1 MPVISRINRQWNA
14 NFVKSVAFFVLAYA
28 VAGVTT
34 SAAFYPQKALAYVKS
49 NEQVADIA
57 RSITVRIEG
66 AATPASGVLVHREGN
81 RYTVLTAWHVV
92 SAQNP
97 GEELAIY
104 TSDGIQHQ
112 LDRGSIERVGNVDLA
127 VLTFTTRN
135 RYQIAILNTAQPK
148 TGSRIY
154 LYGYPAAT
162 TTVPMR
168 ISRGSSGEIVGS
180 TTNQQLNG
188 YELMYATQMPSMTGM
203 SGGPV
208 LDSEGNLIGIHARS
222 ETDQTQTI
230 EEGVAI
236 RTGMS
241 QGVPI
246 SYFSRSIAAVEAV
259 EKSLAQFSDRAN
271 ERESPRLTTLPR
283 LDTNEPAVAA
293 VPLGINSKID
303 KIWVKARQAITLK
316 QLARQIEQDEALL
329 SLLNDVKTDHVFGRS
344 EWIVLPSGSIK
355 QVKLMSAVDTS
366 ELRRTP
372 PLEAPPEPSDTGRI
386 QRGDNTLAK
395 VAERYNLSIQ
405 KLLKL
410 NPGLRGA
417 QLVVG
422 TPIRVAQANAGRSR
436 VVLGLKPVGSG
447 GLSWP
452 DQPDFGAG
460 ENLNDR
466 SWIWPTKGIYSSG
479 YGWRSGQMHY
489 GIDISNT
496 VGTPIVASRTGRVI
510 FAGWDQGGLGYL
522 VSLRHA
528 DGSVSRYGHNSK
540 ILVDIGD
547 EVIRGKV
554 IALMGNS
561 GAASTS
567 MLHFEISP
575 SGAAAVNPLQYLP
588 PRGD

>member
-1 MPVISRINRQWNA
+1 MPVISRIKRQWNA
-14 NFVKSVAFFVLAYA
+14 NFVKSVAFFVLPFA
-28 VAGVTT
+28 VTGITT
-34 SAAFYPQKALAYVKS
+34 SAAFYPQKALAYVKG

-57 RSITVRIEG
+57 KSITVRIEG
-66 AATPASGVLVHREGN
+66 ASTPASGVLVHREGN

-127 VLTFTTRN
+127 VLTFTSSS
-135 RYQIAILNTAQPK
+135 RYEIASKNTAAPR
-148 TGSRIY
+148 TGARIY

-162 TTVPMR
+162 TSVPMR

-180 TTNQQLNG
+180 TSNQSLNG

-208 LDSEGNLIGIHARS
+208 LDSNGNLIGIHARS
-222 ETDQTQTI
+222 ETNQTQTV

-246 SYFSRSIAAVEAV
+246 TYFSRSIAAVETV
-259 EKSLAQFSDRAN
+259 ETGLADSKSTSLPQLPAP
-271 ERESPRLTTLPR
+271 PRISADLF
-283 LDTNEPAVAA
+283 AA
-293 VPLGINSKID
+293 AAPKPSGY

-316 QLARQIEQDEALL
+316 QLARQSVLDEALL
-329 SLLNDVKTDHVFGRS
+329 SELNDVKANHVFGRS
-344 EWIVLPSGSIK
+344 EWMVLPSGSIN
-355 QVKLMSAVDTS
+355 QIKLISAVDTS
-366 ELRRTP
+366 DLRRTP
-372 PLEAPPEPSDTGRI
+372 PLAPPPEPSDTARI

-417 QLVVG
+417 QLVIG
-422 TPIRVAQANAGRSR
+422 TPIRVAQANAVRSR
-436 VVLGLKPVGSG
+436 MVLGLKPVGSG

-452 DQPDFGAG
+452 DQPDFGDG

-466 SWIWPTKGIYSSG
+466 ATVTTESLK
-479 YGWRSGQMHY
+479 M
-489 GIDISNT
+489 SNSLFKRYQKL
-496 VGTPIVASRTGRVI
+496 ASLKPQVT
-510 FAGWDQGGLGYL
+510 
-522 VSLRHA
+522 
-528 DGSVSRYGHNSK
+528 
-540 ILVDIGD
+540 
-547 EVIRGKV
+547 E
-554 IALMGNS
+554 
-561 GAASTS
+561 S
-567 MLHFEISP
+567 M
-575 SGAAAVNPLQYLP
+575 AAVVENDIEMSSCTSRFGHTGCSARIYAKLICRTIGASLASSEGFKMAKSFDAAGVNF
-588 PRGD
+588 RGITSDEIETAAIRYYMPIICPTRSDMARELFEK

>member
-1 MPVISRINRQWNA
+1 MKPVH
-14 NFVKSVAFFVLAYA
+14 FLL
-28 VAGVTT
+28 TT
-34 SAAFYPQKALAYVKS
+34 AASTAAL
-49 NEQVADIA
+49 
-57 RSITVRIEG
+57 G
-66 AATPASGVLVHREGN
+66 AAGSVVAPSLADSKSASLPQLSAPPAI
-81 RYTVLTAWHVV
+81 
-92 SAQNP
+92 SA
-97 GEELAIY
+97 
-104 TSDGIQHQ
+104 
-112 LDRGSIERVGNVDLA
+112 DL
-127 VLTFTTRN
+127 
-135 RYQIAILNTAQPK
+135 
-148 TGSRIY
+148 
-154 LYGYPAAT
+154 
-162 TTVPMR
+162 
-168 ISRGSSGEIVGS
+168 
-180 TTNQQLNG
+180 
-188 YELMYATQMPSMTGM
+188 
-203 SGGPV
+203 
-208 LDSEGNLIGIHARS
+208 
-222 ETDQTQTI
+222 
-230 EEGVAI
+230 
-236 RTGMS
+236 
-241 QGVPI
+241 
-246 SYFSRSIAAVEAV
+246 IAA
-259 EKSLAQFSDRAN
+259 
-271 ERESPRLTTLPR
+271 
-283 LDTNEPAVAA
+283 AA
-293 VPLGINSKID
+293 PKPSGD

-316 QLARQIEQDEALL
+316 HLARQIEQDEAVL
-329 SLLNDVKTDHVFGRS
+329 SELNDVKADHVFGRS
-344 EWIVLPSGSIK
+344 EWMVLPSGSIK

-386 QRGDNTLAK
+386 QRGANTLAK

-528 DGSVSRYGHNSK
+528 DGSVS
-540 ILVDIGD
+540 
-547 EVIRGKV
+547 
-554 IALMGNS
+554 
-561 GAASTS
+561 
-567 MLHFEISP
+567 
-575 SGAAAVNPLQYLP
+575 
-588 PRGD
+588 